1 MMMEKIDW
9 SNVGLKCGIEFHQML
24 DTKYKLFCNC
34 PTIIRKDAPHF
45 IFKRMLR
52 PTMSEMGEID
62 KAALFEFQRH
72 RFFQYEGYNDTTCLV
87 EMDEEPPHSINE
99 EAIKIALE
107 IALLLHANIVDEI
120 YVMRKIVIDGSNT
133 SGFQRTALIAL
144 NGCIKLNGKKIG
156 IDTICLEEDA
166 ARKISEDEEK
176 VVYRL
181 DRLGIPLIEIATA
194 PEISSPEEA
203 LNVAL
208 KIGQL
213 LRITG
218 KVKRGL
224 GTIRQDLNVSVS
236 GGNRVEIKGVQQ
248 LYLIKKVVE
257 YEALRQINLIKISK
271 ILKKRG
277 LTIEKLKRNV
287 KYSDIT
293 EIFSN
298 TKSKLIKNVLK
309 KGGIVIGI
317 KMPMFKGILGYT
329 IQPNRRLGAEFA
341 DRVKMK
347 TKLKG
352 IIHSD
357 ELPKYG
363 ISREEIERILKKLN
377 TNNDDAFILVAGSR
391 EEVYKAVRAILE
403 RAKDA
408 LKGVPSE
415 TRAINPDGTTHFIRP
430 VPGAARMYPETDI
443 RPYRVSRK
451 MLEKIRENLPE
462 YPEEKFKKFVE
473 KYGLSEQQAKE
484 MIMSYHLDI
493 FEKIVESIKIS
504 PSIVATTLEGTL
516 KSLRRDGVKVDSI
529 TDEHLFE
536 LFKALADNRIAKE
549 AIPQILIFL
558 AKHNNASIED
568 AIKALGLEKISEE
581 EVKEMVRDILEKYR
595 DRIDLMGR
603 DKIINIIMG
612 NVMRKVRGKIDG
624 KIVYGIVKNMVT
636 KYGK

>member
-1 MMMEKIDW
+1 MRGKIDW
-9 SNVGLKCGIEFHQML
+9 KSIGLKCGIEFHQML
-24 DTKYKLFCNC
+24 DTKHKLFCGC
-34 PTIIRKDAPHF
+34 PTIIRRDDPHF
-45 IFKRMLR
+45 IFRRVLR

-62 KAALFEFQRH
+62 KAALFEFRKH

-120 YVMRKIVIDGSNT
+120 HVMRKIVIDGSNT

-144 NGCIKLNGKKIG
+144 NGYIKLGEKKIG
-156 IDTICLEEDA
+156 INTICLEEDA

-224 GTIRQDLNVSVS
+224 GTIRQDLNISIN

-257 YEALRQINLIKISK
+257 YEALRQINLIKISE

-277 LTIEKLKRNV
+277 LTLKKLETDM
-287 KYSDIT
+287 KYIDLT

-298 TKSKLIKNVLK
+298 TKSRLIKNILK
-309 KGGIVIGI
+309 KRGIIIGI
-317 KMPMFKGILGYT
+317 KMPMFKEMLGYI
-329 IQPNRRLGAEFA
+329 IQPNRRLGTEFA
-341 DRVKMK
+341 DRVKMQ
-347 TKLKG
+347 TKLRG

-363 ISREEIERILKKLN
+363 ISKEEIKRISKKLDIDKN
-377 TNNDDAFILVAGSR
+377 DAFILIAGES
-391 EEVYKAVRAILE
+391 EEVYKAISVILE

-408 LKGVPSE
+408 LRGVPGE
-415 TRAINPDGTTHFIRP
+415 TRAINPDGTTHFTRP

-443 RPYRVSRK
+443 RPYRVNKELLR
-451 MLEKIRENLPE
+451 KIRENLPE
-462 YPEEKFKKFVE
+462 YPEEKLKKFVE

-484 MIMSYHLDI
+484 MITSYHLDI
-493 FEKIVESIKIS
+493 FEKIMESIKIS

-516 KSLRRDGVKVDSI
+516 KSLRREGIKVDNI
-529 TDEHLFE
+529 TDKHLYE
-536 LFKALADNRIAKE
+536 LFKALADNKIAKE
-549 AIPQILIFL
+549 AIPKILVFL
-558 AKHNNASIED
+558 AEHENASIED
-568 AIKALGLEKISEE
+568 AIKSLGLERISETKVE
-581 EVKEMVRDILEKYR
+581 EMVREILKEYT
-595 DRIDLMGR
+595 DRLNSMGR

-612 NVMRKVRGKIDG
+612 NIMKKVRGKIDG
-624 KIVYGIVKNMVT
+624 KIVYKIVKRVVME
-636 KYGK
+636 YGK